1 MEKIKGTKILG
12 IVFLS
17 TIMVLTLVLGL
28 MAVLRHNATVSSK
41 VSFTATGVSG
51 TITGT
56 VKSPTTTGF
65 VGTSAF
71 DPENVVSSFNTTF
84 SPRSGASTWNIGH
97 LEFLPDINGVTGA
110 IAIEFTITNTG
121 TNAILATIPTY
132 TLSNETNLTQ
142 TYTSGE
148 VNTDASLAFPAI
160 QHQIKSSESWTFA
173 LNLSIIND
181 ALNFS
186 VNDQISLSI
195 QLQPYTDSIQG
206 EIDTEDSKINADSS
220 IIPATIIPGQD
231 YVAVFDF
238 VLVVFL
244 LVVLLFCLIS
254 FFLLF
259 SFSLPLSTPSSP
271 N

>member
-51 TITGT
+51 TINGT

-84 SPRSGASTWNIGH
+84 NPRSGTSTCNIGH
-97 LEFLPDINGVTGA
+97 LEFLPDINGVTGE

-121 TNAILATIPTY
+121 TNAN
-132 TLSNETNLTQ
+132 SNAITNT
-142 TYTSGE
+142 GI
-148 VNTDASLAFPAI
+148 NTGGGSNNN
-160 QHQIKSSESWTFA
+160 TR
-173 LNLSIIND
+173 
-181 ALNFS
+181 
-186 VNDQISLSI
+186 
-195 QLQPYTDSIQG
+195 
-206 EIDTEDSKINADSS
+206 IDTNTCYYRDACSFTNAG
-220 IIPATIIPGQD
+220 AGK
-231 YVAVFDF
+231 
-238 VLVVFL
+238 
-244 LVVLLFCLIS
+244 
-254 FFLLF
+254 
-259 SFSLPLSTPSSP
+259 
-271 N
+271 